1 MELSL
6 FDFEYRFED
15 SDPASKCGKWDPGW
29 GCCGPRWRRDRVT
42 VVCVGGVRVT
52 MADSVAKDQ
61 PCWLVGG
68 HSFWLTCVLS
78 VDMHTHLQFTPA
90 QSSPLLRTKI

>member
-1 MELSL
+1 M
-6 FDFEYRFED
+6 
-15 SDPASKCGKWDPGW
+15 
-29 GCCGPRWRRDRVT
+29 
-42 VVCVGGVRVT
+42 CVGGVRVT

-68 HSFWLTCVLS
+68 HSFLLTCVLS

-90 QSSPLLRTKI
+90 QSLLCSVQRFKSDRLMFLWI

>member
-6 FDFEYRFED
+6 FDFDFRFED

-52 MADSVAKDQ
+52 MADSVEKDQ
-61 PCWLVGG
+61 QCWLMAG
-68 HSFWLTCVLS
+68 WLATLFC
-78 VDMHTHLQFTPA
+78 
-90 QSSPLLRTKI
+90 